1 MCPSILDPISQTVK
15 SGIGLFPSLHIPAR
29 RTLIETQDKYISV
42 IILYLNKTVKTQPNK
57 MQKVV

>member
-1 MCPSILDPISQTVK
+1 MCPSILDPIPQTVK